1 MKSLI
6 SPNNDI
12 CVIYS
17 IYDQLARGRDLWW
30 AITRKRLE
38 LGSSNLDPPD
48 LIWCFRSFS
57 TSYWSLKD
65 LYKAIYHLWKY
76 GQMNFQALNLKFNFD
91 HFLHLRILG
100 TFFWCFLTTSTTLF
114 KWKSFVFQYADFW
127 PFLCRI
133 WVYYSYNSALIT

>member
-48 LIWCFRSFS
+48 LIWCFRSFC
-57 TSYWSLKD
+57 TSYGSLCE
-65 LYKAIYHLWKY
+65 LSKATYHFWKLRRL
-76 GQMNFQALNLKFNFD
+76 NFKVPNLKFNFD

-100 TFFWCFLTTSTTLF
+100 IFFWCLLTTCTTLS
-114 KWKSFVFQYADFW
+114 KWKTFVFQNPVFRS
-127 PFLCRI
+127 RI
-133 WVYYSYNSALIT
+133 WVYYKTR